1 VGATSRNEHHHHDP
15 RVLEVRTKAKG
26 LASAIAAEELIRQG
40 AWVIFCVYF
49 TDCLKIIHLQ
59 IPPAIVP
66 AEDPR
71 VHIPS

>member
-1 VGATSRNEHHHHDP
+1 MADP
-15 RVLEVRTKAKG
+15 ADVIPIPCCPHCDAEPPGIG
-26 LASAIAAEELIRQG
+26 LYNWQHG
-40 AWVIFCVYF
+40 AWVIFCVYC

-59 IPPAIVP
+59 IGPAIVP